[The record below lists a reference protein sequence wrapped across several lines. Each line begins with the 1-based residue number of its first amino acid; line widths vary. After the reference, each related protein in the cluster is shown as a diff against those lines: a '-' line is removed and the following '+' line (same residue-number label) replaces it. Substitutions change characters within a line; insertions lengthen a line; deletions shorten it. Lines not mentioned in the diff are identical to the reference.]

1 MIVLAISLY
10 LISVFVATIIFMV
23 IDGNTDEWEEPIA
36 CFACGLVWPAVMV
49 IALTIYL
56 INRLQKVANWI
67 IQRRSDKGI

>member
-10 LISVFVATIIFMV
+10 FNSVFVAMMAFAV
-23 IDGNTDEWEEPIA
+23 IDDFKDFNA
-36 CFACGLVWPAVMV
+36 YFACGLVWPAVMV
-49 IALTIYL
+49 IALTICL